1 MWLVA
6 AGERRPAPVIAATA
20 VAVTLAAAIVQG
32 VSHGAAR
39 NPKTRAALFEKV
51 VVPQRLLARSRA
63 RWNAVAV
70 RRMCGQ
76 AAGPCELVQQRSMGL
91 DDAATVRALW
101 RRQRALDGVLEDE
114 DAIEAVKAEALRE
127 LSAAE

>member
-1 MWLVA
+1 
-6 AGERRPAPVIAATA
+6 
-20 VAVTLAAAIVQG
+20 
-32 VSHGAAR
+32 
-39 NPKTRAALFEKV
+39 
-51 VVPQRLLARSRA
+51 
-63 RWNAVAV
+63 
-70 RRMCGQ
+70 
-76 AAGPCELVQQRSMGL
+76 MGL